1 MMLASPWTPSGPLSE
16 CPGANLNHF
25 FYSKQLGHLQKRGYN
40 LACLACVLNIYI
52 NGVHQRQS
60 MEWVSMIM
68 NVSFQI
74 GLLLG
79 APWMSVLTLSTHSHT
94 PWPITL
100 QSFSQVLVICSWPNS
115 SNAVRHW
122 LEVLKHSSNS
132 CGGAGKGRWISQLHT
147 MGLAG
152 KRQFDP
158 KFLSSHLSLSLAN
171 L

>member
-25 FYSKQLGHLQKRGYN
+25 FYSKQLGHLQKRGHN
-40 LACLACVLNIYI
+40 LACLAWVLNIYI

-79 APWMSVLTLSTHSHT
+79 APWMSVLTLSTT
-94 PWPITL
+94 PIP
-100 QSFSQVLVICSWPNS
+100 
-115 SNAVRHW
+115 H
-122 LEVLKHSSNS
+122 
-132 CGGAGKGRWISQLHT
+132 
-147 MGLAG
+147 
-152 KRQFDP
+152 D
-158 KFLSSHLSLSLAN
+158 LSLSNHSLGFWSSAHDRTARMQQDTDWRCLN
-171 L
+171 TPATPVGNRKGKVDPSVAHHGLGREEVVWYQIPF